1 MLTCYLCP
9 NSFIPSGW
17 PLFLEPL
24 LLLQLKD
31 ESKSFFLEKSGTIS
45 GFIHWPYFAS
55 LTGIISQ
62 FHLIKDHTGTLEP

>member
-31 ESKSFFLEKSGTIS
+31 ESKSFFWRNQAQYLVLFTGPIS
-45 GFIHWPYFAS
+45 H
-55 LTGIISQ
+55 
-62 FHLIKDHTGTLEP
+62 H